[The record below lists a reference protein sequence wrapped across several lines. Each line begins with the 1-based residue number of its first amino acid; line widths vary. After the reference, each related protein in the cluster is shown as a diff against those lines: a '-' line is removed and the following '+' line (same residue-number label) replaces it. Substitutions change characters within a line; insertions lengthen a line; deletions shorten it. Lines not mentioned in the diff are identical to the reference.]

1 MPRYFRLRDD
11 MTLPGRW
18 VLGAPLD
25 EQGKEIDPWQ
35 FEKGRAL
42 ELSSPPRFPLL
53 VRGQPLD
60 FSGAAFGILVVHGRL
75 VRLFE
80 QQGWRQEVQFIP
92 AQVEE
97 HPEPYFILNTLRTIR
112 CIDEARSGEI
122 EYWRPEHGEP
132 ERVGMYRS
140 VHGLKVDP
148 AKIEGASIFRTWGWN
163 VAVIVSEHVKQVLE
177 QERITGA
184 KFVEA

>member
-11 MTLPGRW
+11 MSIPGRW

-25 EQGKEIDPWQ
+25 ERGKDIDPWQ
-35 FEKGRAL
+35 FEKGRVV
-42 ELSSPPRFPLL
+42 EPGSPPRFPLL

-60 FSGAAFGILVVHGRL
+60 FSGAAFGILVVHERL

-80 QQGWRQEVQFIP
+80 QQGWQQEVQFIP
-92 AQVEE
+92 ARVDEQ
-97 HPEPYFILNTLRTIR
+97 PEPYFVLNTLRTIR

-122 EYWRPEHGEP
+122 DFWRPEHGEP
-132 ERVGMYRS
+132 ERVGAYRA

-148 AKIEGASIFRTWGWN
+148 TKIEGAHIFRTWGWS
-163 VAVIVSEHVKQVLE
+163 VALIVSEHLKDILE
-177 QERITGA
+177 REHITGV
-184 KFVEA
+184 KFVEV